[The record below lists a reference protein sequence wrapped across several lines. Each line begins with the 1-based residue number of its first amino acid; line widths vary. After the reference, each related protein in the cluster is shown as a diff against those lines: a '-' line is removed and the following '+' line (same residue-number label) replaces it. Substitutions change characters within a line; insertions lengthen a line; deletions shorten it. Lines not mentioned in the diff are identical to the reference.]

1 MGCPNRRESDQADPC
16 VSDALLIATMCII
29 GLPVD
34 VHVRDGSVYSGIFHT
49 AYGDKEYGVVLKQA
63 KLTKK
68 GNCNVNVSVG
78 SMVETLII
86 FSSDLVQVVA
96 KGVLHPAEGINCKLT
111 DCNVEAAVTNG
122 SSEVSVKEAKQSEIF
137 SGDRQITEQSRQIGD
152 VLALVPEG
160 QCKQKLGC
168 QGKKSR
174 LVYVILYAVYA
185 VGSFHTEVRPLE
197 GGYLSTKILPN
208 GGCLEPTPALGKLA
222 NGFCDRPASAD
233 STSASGASSGVSV
246 ASDPVSRHNSLTTSS
261 DVPSPQSS
269 ESSKSSKEFKLN
281 PGAKIFCPSFASSAS
296 APSPAVPALGGMA
309 YMPSSSPI
317 LPIPAPQPEV
327 SIGPFAPR
335 PSVPAKISPFSNL
348 IAGNG
353 GNNSQFS
360 HPIVGHMGSRTPPLR
375 YAGQYHTIPTGPAY
389 VPPNSPPLMVG
400 RLGQQLVYVQP
411 VAHDLLQST
420 GGMSQMPVRP
430 LIGPHQVQYPKH
442 QGNAVVSGQGMPI
455 CMPPP
460 FVGGGVQQPFTM
472 PGHIP
477 LLPPPI
483 PANRHIPVPS
493 SNALFA
499 TKFP

>member
-111 DCNVEAAVTNG
+111 DCNVEAAVTND

-160 QCKQKLGC
+160 QCKQKLGF
-168 QGKKSR
+168 QGKKSGDEIQCSATA
-174 LVYVILYAVYA
+174 L
-185 VGSFHTEVRPLE
+185 GSFHTEVRPLE

-233 STSASGASSGVSV
+233 STSASG
-246 ASDPVSRHNSLTTSS
+246 
-261 DVPSPQSS
+261 
-269 ESSKSSKEFKLN
+269 EFKLN

>member
-168 QGKKSR
+168 QGKKSGDEIQCSATA
-174 LVYVILYAVYA
+174 L
-185 VGSFHTEVRPLE
+185 GSFHTEVRPLE

-208 GGCLEPTPALGKLA
+208 GGCLEPTPAL
-222 NGFCDRPASAD
+222 
-233 STSASGASSGVSV
+233 
-246 ASDPVSRHNSLTTSS
+246 DPVSRHNSLTTSS